1 MGTREELELLDQMQI
16 DAELIAEEAE
26 AFSGI
31 DRREFMFMSLVAAAA
46 STFGFGA
53 RALAQGGGGG
63 GQSAQQTPPPPL
75 GNGEPISWTF
85 QPYPGGT
92 GALMEKLIHEHG
104 AAAFQRATFT
114 VDPWTGPVPTSPDD
128 IAYLPAHRLSAL
140 IKAHKITSTKLTQ
153 IYLDRIKRLDPTL
166 LCAVTIMET
175 QALAEAAAMDAEIK
189 AGKYRGPLHGIPY
202 GIKDLFS
209 TKGVRTT
216 WGSKD
221 FENRVIDEDAE
232 VVIRLRN
239 AGAVLMA
246 KLSSG
251 LFAQGDQWYRGRTN
265 NPWDIR
271 RGSSG
276 SSAGPSS
283 ATAAGCVA
291 FGIGTETSGSIV
303 SPARECGLSALRPTF
318 GRVSRAGG
326 MVLAWSQDR
335 VGPICRTIEDCAM
348 VFNTIHGVDPK
359 DPGTVTTPFHFDHH
373 VKLASMRIGVDA
385 AAPKEFVDKLRELGA
400 SPTPLGPR
408 PQLQGGGGGG
418 LGVESAAA
426 FDSYVQ
432 WKAKELGID
441 LASIPE
447 PAGRGGGGRGRG
459 GADSTGGRGGADS
472 TAGRGRGGGGGGGGG
487 GGRGDAG
494 NPTGMAAL
502 TRWTGGRFPR
512 AFDFI
517 QAQRRRY
524 ILISQMAELL
534 KDLDMY
540 VPGANGYDVGLH
552 AQTGHPCA
560 VVPYK
565 FEPQPS
571 GRGGFGGG
579 RAGADTTAGRAAAEQ
594 VVYNPQPI
602 CTVIAGNL
610 YNDDKILS
618 VAQQYQ
624 THTEWHLKHPSL

>member
-1 MGTREELELLDQMQI
+1 MSSREELELLDQVQA
-16 DAELIAEEAE
+16 DAELMAEEAE
-26 AFSGI
+26 AFTGI
-31 DRREFMFMSLVAAAA
+31 DRREFMFMSLVTAAAT
-46 STFGFGA
+46 TFGFGA
-53 RALAQGGGGG
+53 RALAQAPGG
-63 GQSAQQTPPPPL
+63 GQAAPQAALPPL

-92 GALMEKLIHEHG
+92 GALMEKLIHEQG

-114 VDPWTGPVPTSPDD
+114 VDPWTGPVPTSPEE
-128 IAYLPAHRLSAL
+128 IAFLPAHRLSAL
-140 IKAHKITSTKLTQ
+140 IKAHKITSTRLTQ
-153 IYLDRIKRLDPTL
+153 IYLERIKRLDPTL
-166 LCAVTIMET
+166 LCAVTIMEEP
-175 QALAEAAAMDAEIK
+175 ALAEAARADEEIK

-202 GIKDLFS
+202 GIKDLFA

-239 AGAVLMA
+239 AGAVLIA

-318 GRVSRAGG
+318 GRVSRTGG

-335 VGPICRTIEDCAM
+335 VGPICRSIEDCAM
-348 VFNTIHGVDPK
+348 VFNAIHGADPK

-373 VKLASMRIGVDA
+373 IKLASMRIGVDA

-400 SPTPLGPR
+400 TPTPIGPR

-418 LGVESAAA
+418 LGVESSAA

-441 LASIPE
+441 LATIPE
-447 PAGRGGGGRGRG
+447 PQRGGGGGRGRG
-459 GADSTGGRGGADS
+459 APDSTAGRGGADS
-472 TAGRGRGGGGGGGGG
+472 TAGRGGRAGGGGGGG

-524 ILISQMAELL
+524 VLISEMAELL
-534 KDLDMY
+534 KDFDMY

-571 GRGGFGGG
+571 GRGGGGG
-579 RAGADTTAGRAAAEQ
+579 RAAADSTAPQ

-602 CTVIAGNL
+602 CAVLAGNL

-618 VAQQYQ
+618 VAHQYQ
-624 THTEWHLKHPSL
+624 THTAWHLKHPSLS